1 MAISQQYGM
10 GTYNFR
16 LPSTP
21 SGISNI
27 AGGVATPLAFFP
39 STRSG
44 DVTESIDSSL
54 QDLIGAAGGSEYT
67 DQNTESTTAT
77 GTRAEG
83 LGFSST
89 TGNVVGTVSRVGG
102 TLAGLPAP
110 VTSVVSDLMEAIAT
124 EGLDKAT
131 AAEIGLK
138 GIVTAINPALVTAYN
153 IGKKAA
159 EKIGLMDIG
168 AVFGPSDET
177 LGYSPDKGI
186 TTFAAKLDAIETTVS
201 DIDMTAYG
209 VPATYTGPKAD
220 AGPSGGFNEGFSEG
234 QSFAGGY
241 AGETP
246 ETSYSDISAA
256 NESSSSSSSDKIVC
270 TAMNAAYGFGSYRN
284 AIWLRYSKK
293 HMSPYHQTGYHA
305 IFLPLVHRA
314 YYTKKPSNMLKS
326 ILENIA
332 RHRTADLRAIMQGRR
347 RDTLGCIY
355 RNIFEPICYIVGFVK
370 SKLTPLADK

>member
-21 SGISNI
+21 SGISKI

-44 DVTESIDSSL
+44 DITENIDTSL
-54 QDLIGAAGGSEYT
+54 QDLISAAGGNGYT
-67 DQNTESTTAT
+67 DQDTESTTAT

-89 TGNVVGTVSRVGG
+89 TGNVVGTVGRVGG
-102 TLAGLPAP
+102 ALAGLPAP

-138 GIVTAINPALVTAYN
+138 GVLTALNPTLVTAYS

-177 LGYSPDKGI
+177 LGYAPDRGR
-186 TTFAAKLDAIETTVS
+186 TTFAAELDAIETTVS
-201 DIDMTAYG
+201 DIDMTDYG
-209 VPATYTGPKAD
+209 VPDNYT
-220 AGPSGGFNEGFSEG
+220 GPSGGFNEGFSEG
-234 QSFAGGY
+234 QSFSGGY
-241 AGETP
+241 AGEAP

-270 TAMNAAYGFGSYRN
+270 TAMNATYGFGSYRN
-284 AIWLRYSKK
+284 TIWLQYSKK
-293 HMSPYHQTGYHA
+293 HMSHYHQIGYHA

-314 YYTKKPSNMLKS
+314 YYTKNPSLKLRAV
-326 ILENIA
+326 LEHLM

-347 RDTLGCIY
+347 RDTLGRIY